1 MKALIAEIAESR
13 ADYES
18 RIKDLIRCPL
28 QEGDHNVYP
37 QYNPFWQALHYA
49 RLQYHHKVNDAL
61 QYRSTRA
68 HMVPVYEKTFAPVLE
83 ELMLIKRQSIT
94 PVTEGM
100 RVDVSK
106 MKDADTSLSDRHSDL
121 MRQLEALEREQE
133 ALRKQMEMKEAIL
146 ERYEERVSSVL
157 KRGAERVRHVMA
169 EAISKWREFTE
180 KDRAV
185 ETAALERASAHHV
198 HSTMA
203 RAMTGWKEVTD
214 RASVSRRG
222 AEEMSLQADRKLLA
236 STFRAWR
243 EDTRKTYK
251 EVLLRQK
258 QEQAAVEAAVAEDIV
273 LEVVNDL
280 VRGAAGEELLAA
292 KEEAEAREVALR
304 EEELRAR
311 QEELVAREEAL
322 REEELRVRQ
331 EAQSAKKE
339 AGVARKGKST
349 SEDAAPKKA
358 NADAKGTRRRRR
370 RKGRKIRGG
379 QKKGGVG
386 IAAAG
391 GPKVKEVVDSS
402 DLDAWLDAQV
412 EANKEAIAKHAAEQE
427 ALRKA
432 EAERQVAEELAR
444 KHAEEEARLKSLA
457 EDKVRMEADV
467 ECAVIHQVNFL
478 PGMAMTVSAEVA
490 ANAKRWQTVAA
501 WGIKYPYTEH
511 QEDGLSP
518 EVILMQKA
526 RKNADTDN
534 LFRVSEW
541 YNQLGQTRLY
551 VDLLSRVSK
560 LEEELDMPCPK
571 RVCTANLANYCYM
584 DKQYDVAADMYKVL
598 SEGGLKEAQ
607 FQYARSLT
615 FSTAKFLDEG
625 SLEKVFARQD
635 KAIMSLANPY
645 NFEGAQ
651 ELVSEIVRNWDD
663 PDSPLHRD
671 GWRGDAALNAVV
683 TSLHISLRGEII
695 HPAIAKSTIVGAG
708 VAAGGGPT
716 ISSKSTGKEMEEEA
730 RKADSTQGYCDHAEA
745 LNQLGDI
752 AGAIKILEAGAQLEQ
767 KLFSDGRGADMVCT
781 IILANNCYDRDLAQY
796 SELMGILYD
805 AGKPDTAI
813 YYGTSLLQY
822 APMVIDS
829 DRSAAMRLQVKA
841 AEVLLTVE
849 GEKES
854 LAETNLG
861 RIVQSWD
868 SKGKKWSY
876 PNWRKENPELVE
888 ALAERGIGGEVV
900 KVGGVETVGLTAAQR
915 EALRRVQTA
924 GTAKE
929 HRK

>member
-1 MKALIAEIAESR
+1 MAKGLADALDYTPLEKILMKRASLAAGAEEVLRTTVPSPGDFVTIMAEAAAL
-13 ADYES
+13 
-18 RIKDLIRCPL
+18 
-28 QEGDHNVYP
+28 Q
-37 QYNPFWQALHYA
+37 YA
-49 RLQYHHKVNDAL
+49 RLVLGGADDLTLETFRETYNLSAPTESDPPSLAYSIYANNFEPLVEKIKQEREGQGEAL
-61 QYRSTRA
+61 DKINA
-68 HMVPVYEKTFAPVLE
+68 
-83 ELMLIKRQSIT
+83 RQS
-94 PVTEGM
+94 
-100 RVDVSK
+100 
-106 MKDADTSLSDRHSDL
+106 
-121 MRQLEALEREQE
+121 
-133 ALRKQMEMKEAIL
+133 
-146 ERYEERVSSVL
+146 L
-157 KRGAERVRHVMA
+157 KPLRGAFD
-169 EAISKWREFTE
+169 KWHEFT
-180 KDRAV
+180 V
-185 ETAALERASAHHV
+185 EEASLERASGHYAR
-198 HSTMA
+198 STMA

-214 RASVSRRG
+214 KA
-222 AEEMSLQADRKLLA
+222 
-236 STFRAWR
+236 R

-258 QEQAAVEAAVAEDIV
+258 QEAAAAAVEDVV
-273 LEVVNDL
+273 LEVVGDL
-280 VRGAAGEELLAA
+280 ARSVVVEELSAA
-292 KEEAEAREVALR
+292 QAEAERIQKVQAEAKAREA
-304 EEELRAR
+304 ELRAA
-311 QEELVAREEAL
+311 QEALAAREAAL
-322 REEELRVRQ
+322 RAAEQKAAQ
-331 EAQSAKKE
+331 EAK
-339 AGVARKGKST
+339 
-349 SEDAAPKKA
+349 
-358 NADAKGTRRRRR
+358 ADAKGARRRRR
-370 RKGRKIRGG
+370 RRGG
-379 QKKGGVG
+379 KKGVAG

-391 GPKVKEVVDSS
+391 GPKVKDS

-412 EANKEAIAKHAAEQE
+412 EANKGAIAKHAAEQE